1 MPKTQL
7 TKKGRPKPE
16 NFENAI
22 IRLYE
27 AGVIPGSTFYNITRA
42 DNITNGEAIRV
53 LTDLAIMTKE
63 NYEKALER
71 KNKTPAWKKWL
82 EDK

>member
-1 MPKTQL
+1 MPKTPL

-16 NFENAI
+16 NFENAV

-27 AGVIPGSTFYNITRA
+27 AGVISNSSFFNITRA
-42 DNITNGEAIRV
+42 EKITHGEAIRI

-63 NYEKALER
+63 NYEKSKPR
-71 KNKTPAWKKWL
+71 Y
-82 EDK
+82 EDSNLGKI

>member
-1 MPKTQL
+1 MPKTPL

-16 NFENAI
+16 NFENAV

-27 AGVIPGSTFYNITRA
+27 AGVIGSMAFYNITRA

-53 LTDLAIMTKE
+53 LTDLAIMTRD

-71 KNKTPAWKKWL
+71 KNKTQSIKRTQ
-82 EDK
+82 